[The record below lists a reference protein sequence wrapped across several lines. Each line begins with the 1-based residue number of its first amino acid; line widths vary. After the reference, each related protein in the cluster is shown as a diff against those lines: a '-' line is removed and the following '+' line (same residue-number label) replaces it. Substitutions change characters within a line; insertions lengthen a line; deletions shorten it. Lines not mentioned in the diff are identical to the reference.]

1 MRPYRDDMIS
11 EKSFIRTFSE
21 DVDPIELLW
30 HRDET
35 DRTIEVLED
44 TDWKYQIE
52 DNIPINLKETIFLE
66 KYKFHR
72 LIKGKKDLKIKITN
86 HV

>member
-1 MRPYRDDMIS
+1 MRPYTDDIIS

-21 DVDPIELLW
+21 DIDPIELMW

-52 DNIPINLKETIFLE
+52 DDIPINLKEFIFLE

-72 LIKGKKDLKIKITN
+72 LIKGGKDLKIKITN